1 MHTNFNIEVGKR
13 IKKARKL
20 KKMSMKTLGEL
31 VQLHESTVSRYE
43 KGGIMSLDIDK
54 LKEFAR
60 VLDVSV
66 SYLMCMDEPSSDHQR
81 IRKEM
86 TIEEL
91 AIECGISDEMM
102 ERSFFMMKQW
112 HEVVGEFNFT
122 EEERTEIINF
132 AKYIISKRNE

>member
-1 MHTNFNIEVGKR
+1 MHTDFNVEVGKR
-13 IKKARKL
+13 IKKARKM

-54 LKEFAR
+54 MKEFAR

-66 SYLMCMDEPSSDHQR
+66 SYLMCMDDKSSDHQR
-81 IRKEM
+81 MRKEM

-91 AIECGISDEMM
+91 AIECGISDEML
-102 ERSFFMMKQW
+102 ERSFTMMKQW
-112 HEVVGEFNFT
+112 CEEIGEFNFT
-122 EEERTEIINF
+122 EEESTEIINF
-132 AKYIISKRNE
+132 AKYIMTKRAE